1 MELQLNIQLKLQFI
15 SKYGIEEYTYMIEYM
30 YSLYDGSEQTG
41 T

>member
-1 MELQLNIQLKLQFI
+1 LFKR
-15 SKYGIEEYTYMIEYM
+15 GVTTEEYTYMIEYM

>member
-1 MELQLNIQLKLQFI
+1 MIESDI
-15 SKYGIEEYTYMIEYM
+15 YCGEEYTYIVEYM